1 MPVNLTESSTFTTPV
16 QVPDAGDPVSAGGG
30 SYLRAALQ
38 ALTNRSKFLS
48 DILTSTGITKIRKVT
63 STANLKAI
71 AGPVEGDVAILAT
84 GGLPQ
89 FYTFRSVALAGS
101 DIAGARY
108 DSTTVAGYWVSPWLH
123 IADLSG
129 ASPRLDV
136 QTLPPPNRIVQSFE
150 VVDNTPSSVTWA
162 SGSTWQGTDAQIT
175 LTGIEVG
182 DIIELTGSL
191 VWSVDTGTEVV
202 DVRLYR
208 SDSGGAAAITGSQV
222 ESLSA
227 IGANKLHP
235 VFTAGRYVSGAAGS
249 HTLTLQIRGDGG
261 VPFNF
266 SVHGYRTLRGRVI
279 RP

>member
-1 MPVNLTESSTFTTPV
+1 MPSSLTGTGASFTNPIIAPADGDTRNAASV
-16 QVPDAGDPVSAGGG
+16 QTAFQSLIDND
-30 SYLRAALQ
+30 
-38 ALTNRSKFLS
+38 KFLQL
-48 DILTSTGITKIRKVT
+48 ILQSTGITKIRKVT

-89 FYTFRSVALAGS
+89 VYTFRSVALAGS

-123 IADLSG
+123 IADISG

-150 VVDNTPSSVTWA
+150 VVDNAPSSVTWA
-162 SGSTWQGTDAQIT
+162 NGASWRATDAQTI

-191 VWSVDTGTEVV
+191 VWSVDSGTEVV
-202 DVRLYR
+202 SVRLYR
-208 SDSGGAAAITGSQV
+208 SDSGGAAAVTGSQMDD
-222 ESLSA
+222 LSA

-235 VFTAGRYVSGAAGS
+235 VTVSGRYVSTAAGS
-249 HTLTLQIRGDGG
+249 HTVTLEIYGDGG
-261 VPFNF
+261 TPFNF
-266 SVHGYRTLRGRVI
+266 SIHGYRTLRGRVI